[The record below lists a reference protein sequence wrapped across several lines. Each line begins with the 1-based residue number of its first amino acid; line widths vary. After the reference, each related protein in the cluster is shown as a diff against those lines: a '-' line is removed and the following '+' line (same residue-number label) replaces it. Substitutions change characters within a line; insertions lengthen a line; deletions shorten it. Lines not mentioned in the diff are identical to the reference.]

1 MTISKRTRLAPH
13 DRRMQLLDCAC
24 TIILDLGL
32 SSLTME
38 ALARE
43 AHVSNPLIYKYFDT
57 RRAVLQELLV
67 RESKRF
73 STELEVQVTSAKDYR
88 ELVTWVVSGNFE
100 QFSSNNIINILRD
113 QPDIY
118 EALAADDKKQRS
130 VMARFLVKALADQ
143 FTVDRKQAEQLV
155 VLASGASQA
164 AAAHYNRFGGNKAE
178 MIDSTVRFIFGGIDS
193 LLPH

>member
-73 STELEVQVTSAKDYR
+73 STELEVQVTS
-88 ELVTWVVSGNFE
+88 
-100 QFSSNNIINILRD
+100 
-113 QPDIY
+113 
-118 EALAADDKKQRS
+118 
-130 VMARFLVKALADQ
+130 
-143 FTVDRKQAEQLV
+143 
-155 VLASGASQA
+155 
-164 AAAHYNRFGGNKAE
+164 
-178 MIDSTVRFIFGGIDS
+178 VRY
-193 LLPH
+193 

>member
-1 MTISKRTRLAPH
+1 
-13 DRRMQLLDCAC
+13 
-24 TIILDLGL
+24 
-32 SSLTME
+32 ME

-43 AHVSNPLIYKYFDT
+43 AQVSNPLIYKYFDT

-67 RESKRF
+67 RESNRF
-73 STELEVQVTSAKDYR
+73 DSELEAQVTSAKDYY
-88 ELVTWVVSGNFE
+88 ELVTQVVSGNFE

-118 EALAADDKKQRS
+118 EVLAVDGAKRRK
-130 VMARFLVKALADQ
+130 VMAKFLVKALADQ

-178 MIDSTVRFIFGGIDS
+178 MIESAVRFIFGGIDS
-193 LLPH
+193 LLPR

>member
-32 SSLTME
+32 SSFTME

-43 AHVSNPLIYKYFDT
+43 ADVSNPLIYKYFDT

-67 RESKRF
+67 RESKKF
-73 STELEVQVTSAKDYR
+73 NAELEEQVTSAKDYY
-88 ELVTWVVSGNFE
+88 ELVTLVVSGNFE
-100 QFSSNNIINILRD
+100 QFSNNNIINILRN

-118 EALAADDKKQRS
+118 EALAADDQKRRS
-130 VMARFLVKALADQ
+130 VMGRYLVKALADQ
-143 FTVDRKQAEQLV
+143 FTVDLKQAEQLV
-155 VLASGASQA
+155 ILASGASQA
-164 AAAHYNRFGGNKAE
+164 AAAHFNRFGGNKAE
-178 MIDSTVRFIFGGIDS
+178 MIDSTVRFIFGGFDS